1 MHFSII
7 TTSYNTGAY
16 LEEAILSV
24 LGQRENGMN
33 LQYIVVDAGST
44 DATPEILN
52 RYRNEISR
60 LIIEPDTGPAN
71 AINKAL
77 QIADGDVIAWLNA
90 DDLYFPDTLARV
102 KECLASHS
110 HSSMCF
116 GRCPIIDPEGREIR
130 RGITQ
135 FKELFYP
142 LSSRFTY
149 QCLNYLSQPSVF
161 FRKEAVQQAGM
172 LREDMVA
179 AWDYDFILKLW
190 HWGPAVRVSG
200 DKPLAAFRWHPSSIS
215 GQNYTVQ
222 FQEEYAAA
230 VSDAGKFSPQAF
242 VHYFIRWGIVGM
254 YNLLAHQRKQGQ
266 CKGGDHGCA

>member
-1 MHFSII
+1 MRFTII
-7 TTSYNTGAY
+7 TPSYNGSAY
-16 LEEAILSV
+16 LESAIQSILQ
-24 LGQRENGMN
+24 QRSSGADLEFI
-33 LQYIVVDAGST
+33 LIDAGST
-44 DATPEILN
+44 DGTPAIIE
-52 RYRNEISR
+52 RYRSAIDR
-60 LIIEPDTGPAN
+60 VIIEPDTGPAN
-71 AINKAL
+71 AINKGL
-77 QIADGDVIAWLNA
+77 QIASGDVIAWLNA

-130 RGITQ
+130 RGITR

-149 QCLNYLSQPSVF
+149 QSLNYLSQPSLF

-230 VSDAGKFSPQAF
+230 VSDAGKFAPQT
-242 VHYFIRWGIVGM
+242 VIHYVVRWGIVWV
-254 YNLLAHQRKQGQ
+254 YDLLRASRSQKQNGA
-266 CKGGDHGCA
+266 DE